1 MRIDTDIEQIYV
13 EIDGERYEVAEKTV
27 AVVDALRE
35 AVEKCEG
42 KPEYK
47 LWLMELEILLGADA
61 VRRLFA
67 DGKKENIDR
76 LERIHEG
83 VIMAFD
89 HNAQEIRE
97 KRLQRQREAL
107 EPMQDYL
114 RQLERSLRAGAKNKI

>member
-83 VIMAFD
+83 VIQSFD
-89 HNAQEIRE
+89 HNAEEVRE
-97 KRLQRQREAL
+97 KRMQRQRDVL

-114 RQLERSLRAGAKNKI
+114 RQLERALKAGAKNKI